1 MEILTQAPSW
11 YIILCL
17 LAGTIYAGALYFRD
31 KFNRTYGTPLASL
44 LGVLRFIAVALLTF
58 FLLKPLVKSINR
70 EVEKPIV
77 VIAQDNSQSLG
88 VVLDSSFYKKEY
100 IENLQALQTALGE
113 DYDVRSFS
121 FGDKFEDGI
130 DSVRF
135 DAPLTDYSNLFK
147 ELTNRFSGRNLGAII
162 FASDGLYNKGSSPN
176 YAYKKLNAPVYTIA
190 LGDTT
195 MHKDVLISE
204 VAANRLAYLNNQFPI
219 QITVEGR
226 KAAGETVQLTV
237 STKGNTIYSETIS
250 FNGERAF
257 KTINIL
263 QEAKTVGLQRYT
275 INVSTVK
282 NEITTANNRKDV
294 FIEVLDSRQKVL
306 LLASAPH
313 PDVQALSESITNNE
327 AYAVESKLVKDFKG
341 NINDYNLVIFHQLPA
356 VGGIGLNYVSNALDK
371 NIPALFVWGANTDFR
386 AFNELTVGYNLSNYR
401 NANTEV
407 GGSVAEAFSTFQ
419 LTPNTVEMIRNVP
432 PLTVPFGEQF
442 SSQGSITFVRQQIGQ
457 IATNKPLISFNK
469 KGEIKIGLIAGEG
482 IWRWRIN
489 SFRQFENHDAF
500 NEMITKMVQYLAV
513 KDDKSLFRVNA
524 KNDFPENE
532 PIIFDAELYNASY
545 EAITDKEIKMV
556 IKNEE
561 GMEFPYTFS
570 PQGGRYKLNAGNLPV
585 GNYKYTATVVS
596 EGKNLIE
603 SGEFSVSALQVELTN
618 TVADHKLLFQFA
630 KDNGGEMVSP
640 REVSKLAELIKA
652 REDIAAISYEN
663 KELNDLINFR
673 WILFLLIGLLSLE
686 WLLRK
691 RAGTY

>member
-1 MEILTQAPSW
+1 MEILTQSPSW
-11 YIILCL
+11 FILLCL

-44 LGVLRFIAVALLTF
+44 LGAIRFVAVSLLAF
-58 FLLKPLVKSINR
+58 FLLKPLIKSTNK

-77 VIAQDNSQSLG
+77 VIAQDNSESLS
-88 VVLDSSFYKKEY
+88 VVADSSYYKSTYLDNLRALKE
-100 IENLQALQTALGE
+100 ALGE
-113 DYDVRSFS
+113 EYDVRTFS
-121 FGDKFEDGI
+121 FGDKFEEGI
-130 DSVRF
+130 DSVNF
-135 DAPLTDYSNLFK
+135 KAPLTDYSNLFN

-162 FASDGLYNKGSSPN
+162 FASDGLYNKGSNPS
-176 YAYKKLNAPVYTIA
+176 YSYKKLNAPVYTVA

-195 MHKDVLISE
+195 VHKDVLISE

-226 KAAGETVQLTV
+226 KAAGETVQVTV
-237 STKGNTIYSETIS
+237 SNKGNVVYSETVTFS
-250 FNGERAF
+250 NERGF
-257 KTINIL
+257 KTINLL

-275 INVSTVK
+275 ISVSTVK
-282 NEITTANNRKDV
+282 NEITIANNRKDV

-306 LLASAPH
+306 VLASAPH
-313 PDVQALSESITNNE
+313 PDIQALSESIANNE
-327 AYAVESKLVKDFKG
+327 AYAVEAKLVKDFKG
-341 NINDYNLVIFHQLPA
+341 NINDYNLIIFHQLPA

-386 AFNELTVGYNLSNYR
+386 AFNDLTVGYSLNNYR
-401 NANTEV
+401 NSNTEV
-407 GGSVAEAFSTFQ
+407 GGSVAEAFSIFQ
-419 LTPNTVEMIRNVP
+419 LSPNTVEMIRNVP
-432 PLTVPFGEQF
+432 PLTVPFGEQS
-442 SSQGSITFVRQQIGQ
+442 SSQGATTFVRQQVGQ
-457 IATNKPLISFNK
+457 IATDKPLISFNK
-469 KGEIKIGLIAGEG
+469 KGENKIGLIAGEG

-489 SFRQFENHDAF
+489 SFRQYENHDAF
-500 NEMITKMVQYLAV
+500 NEMVTKMVQYLAV

-545 EAITDKEIKMV
+545 EAITDKEIKIV
-556 IKNEE
+556 IKNED
-561 GMEFPYTFS
+561 GKEFPYTFS
-570 PQGGRYKLNAGNLPV
+570 PLGGRYKLNAGNLPV
-585 GNYKYTATVVS
+585 GNYKYVATVVS
-596 EGKNLIE
+596 EGQNLTE

-618 TVADHKLLFQFA
+618 TVADHKLLYQFA

-640 REVSKLAELIKA
+640 REVSKLADLIKA
-652 REDIAAISYEN
+652 REDIASISYEN

>member
-1 MEILTQAPSW
+1 MEILTQSPSW
-11 YIILCL
+11 FILLCL

-44 LGVLRFIAVALLTF
+44 LGAIRFVAVSLLAF
-58 FLLKPLVKSINR
+58 FLLKPLIKSTNK

-77 VIAQDNSQSLG
+77 VIAQDNSESLS
-88 VVLDSSFYKKEY
+88 VVADSSYYKSTYLDNLRALKE
-100 IENLQALQTALGE
+100 ALGE
-113 DYDVRSFS
+113 EYDVRTFS
-121 FGDKFEDGI
+121 FGDKFEEGI
-130 DSVRF
+130 DSVNF
-135 DAPLTDYSNLFK
+135 KAPLTDYSNLFN

-162 FASDGLYNKGSSPN
+162 FASDGLYNKGSNPS
-176 YAYKKLNAPVYTIA
+176 YSYKKLNAPVYTVA

-195 MHKDVLISE
+195 VHKDVLISE

-226 KAAGETVQLTV
+226 KAAGETVQVTV
-237 STKGNTIYSETIS
+237 SNKGNVVYSETVTFS
-250 FNGERAF
+250 NERGF
-257 KTINIL
+257 KTINLL

-275 INVSTVK
+275 ISVSTVK
-282 NEITTANNRKDV
+282 NEITIANNRKDV

-306 LLASAPH
+306 VLASTPH
-313 PDVQALSESITNNE
+313 PDIQALSESIANNE
-327 AYAVESKLVKDFKG
+327 AYAVEAKLVKDFKA
-341 NINDYNLVIFHQLPA
+341 NINDYNLIIFHQLPA

-386 AFNELTVGYNLSNYR
+386 AFNDLSVGYSLNNYR
-401 NANTEV
+401 NSNTEV
-407 GGSVAEAFSTFQ
+407 GGSVAEAFSIFQ
-419 LTPNTVEMIRNVP
+419 LSPNTVEMIRNVP
-432 PLTVPFGEQF
+432 PLTVPFGEQS
-442 SSQGSITFVRQQIGQ
+442 SSQGAITFVRQQVGQ
-457 IATNKPLISFNK
+457 IATDKPLISFNK
-469 KGEIKIGLIAGEG
+469 KGENKIGLIAGEG

-489 SFRQFENHDAF
+489 SFRQYENHDAF
-500 NEMITKMVQYLAV
+500 NEMVTKMVQYLAV

-545 EAITDKEIKMV
+545 EAITDKEIKIV
-556 IKNEE
+556 IKNED
-561 GMEFPYTFS
+561 GKEFPYTFS
-570 PQGGRYKLNAGNLPV
+570 PLGGRYKLNAGNLPV
-585 GNYKYTATVVS
+585 GNYKYVATVVS
-596 EGKNLIE
+596 EGQNLTE

-618 TVADHKLLFQFA
+618 TVADHKLLYQFA

-640 REVSKLAELIKA
+640 REVSKLADLIKA
-652 REDIAAISYEN
+652 REDIASISYEN

>member
-1 MEILTQAPSW
+1 
-11 YIILCL
+11 
-17 LAGTIYAGALYFRD
+17 
-31 KFNRTYGTPLASL
+31 
-44 LGVLRFIAVALLTF
+44 
-58 FLLKPLVKSINR
+58 
-70 EVEKPIV
+70 
-77 VIAQDNSQSLG
+77 
-88 VVLDSSFYKKEY
+88 
-100 IENLQALQTALGE
+100 
-113 DYDVRSFS
+113 
-121 FGDKFEDGI
+121 
-130 DSVRF
+130 
-135 DAPLTDYSNLFK
+135 
-147 ELTNRFSGRNLGAII
+147 
-162 FASDGLYNKGSSPN
+162 
-176 YAYKKLNAPVYTIA
+176 
-190 LGDTT
+190 
-195 MHKDVLISE
+195 
-204 VAANRLAYLNNQFPI
+204 
-219 QITVEGR
+219 
-226 KAAGETVQLTV
+226 
-237 STKGNTIYSETIS
+237 
-250 FNGERAF
+250 
-257 KTINIL
+257 
-263 QEAKTVGLQRYT
+263 
-275 INVSTVK
+275 
-282 NEITTANNRKDV
+282 
-294 FIEVLDSRQKVL
+294 
-306 LLASAPH
+306 
-313 PDVQALSESITNNE
+313 
-327 AYAVESKLVKDFKG
+327 
-341 NINDYNLVIFHQLPA
+341 LPA

-407 GGSVAEAFSTFQ
+407 GGSVAEGFSIFQ
-419 LTPNTVEMIRNVP
+419 LSPNTVEMIRNVP
-432 PLTVPFGEQF
+432 PLTVPFGEQS
-442 SSQGSITFVRQQIGQ
+442 SSQGAVTFVVQQVGQ
-457 IATNKPLISFNK
+457 IATDKPLISFNK
-469 KGEIKIGLIAGEG
+469 KGETKIGLIAGEG

-489 SFRQFENHDAF
+489 SFRQFENHEAF

-561 GMEFPYTFS
+561 GKEFPYTFS

-596 EGKNLIE
+596 EGQNLIE

-618 TVADHKLLFQFA
+618 TVADHKLLYQFA

-640 REVSKLAELIKA
+640 REVSKLAELIKV